1 MIRPKVIAF
10 TISDKVGGA
19 NIGTARIFNQ
29 LIQEYPDLI
38 NYYVLSKLSTNYR
51 IKSLFRGGPLYDK
64 YLKII
69 QLILKKLLIKKQI
82 YNSYFS
88 FNIIPSLID
97 IALII
102 KSINVECIYLHWI
115 GRGAISIYYFL
126 FLALTNSTKKIVIK
140 FADEFYL
147 TGGCHYITDSNL
159 FPSSDKLKAS
169 PLNILG
175 QIIFQFQKKILHFS
189 LSNLKNLSII
199 TPSLWMFRRTKESLV
214 FNNSF
219 VKYIPN
225 TVSVSNNNKISYK
238 KNILD
243 KSNYIFGIICND
255 IDDERKNLK
264 FTSKLINNFSKYE
277 LYRNNIR
284 IICVGRDSKK
294 FINSLNKN
302 IHKNSYA
309 LGSLDS
315 DLMFQKFYLK
325 IDLFLHLS
333 LQDNAPNT
341 IMEALINGVPV
352 FTNNKGG
359 NPEHIKDCYNGFIVN
374 SDKVEANCEKLKSS
388 LEILAKE
395 YSKINKNC
403 LSYSKNVFSLEIIT
417 KQYLNIL
424 LNDQ

>member
-29 LIQEYPDLI
+29 LIKEYPDLI

-51 IKSLFRGGPLYDK
+51 IKSLFRGGHFYDK

-69 QLILKKLLIKKQI
+69 QIILKKLFIKKPI
-82 YNSYFS
+82 HNSLFS

-102 KSINVECIYLHWI
+102 RSINVECIYLHWV

-147 TGGCHYITDSNL
+147 TGGCHYITDCNL
-159 FPSSDKLKAS
+159 FSSSDKLKDS

-175 QIIFQFQKKILHFS
+175 QIIFQFQKRILHFS
-189 LSNLKNLSII
+189 LRNLKNLSII
-199 TPSLWMFRRTKESLV
+199 TPSLWMFKRTKESIV

-225 TVSVSNNNKISYK
+225 TVSISNNKISYK
-238 KNILD
+238 KNILN
-243 KSNYIFGIICND
+243 KYTFGIICND
-255 IDDERKNLK
+255 INDERKNLK
-264 FTSKLINNFSKYE
+264 FTSKIINNFSKYE

-302 IHKNSYA
+302 MYNNSYA

-315 DLMFQKFYLK
+315 DLMSQKFYLK
-325 IDLFLHLS
+325 IDLLLHLS

-352 FTNNKGG
+352 FTNKKGG
-359 NPEHIKDCYNGFIVN
+359 NPEHINDSYNGFLVN
-374 SDKVEANCEKLKSS
+374 SNKVKANCEKLKSS

-395 YSKINKNC
+395 SSKINKNC

-417 KQYLNIL
+417 KQYLDIL
-424 LNDQ
+424 LND